1 MCDDYTENYN
11 CVIEEKNIFGLSLDL
26 IFKYQADEEIFK
38 LANHIPHYAGMFWW
52 AVISLRFGSHISF
65 FFHISDLLKQNY
77 TPCLQPKAKL
87 SKKLSPLDIA
97 ARTTIVFSNII
108 SFSELLCA
116 MYNCYTSNIVEK
128 NQ

>member
-11 CVIEEKNIFGLSLDL
+11 CVIKEKNIFGLSLDH

-52 AVISLRFGSHISF
+52 AVISLLFVSCILF
-65 FFHISDLLKQNY
+65 FCDLLKQSY

-97 ARTTIVFSNII
+97 AHTTIVFSNII
-108 SFSELLCA
+108 LFSELLSA